1 MLAKTCYKHSSTVDL
16 CLSNFCIL
24 EFLIFLYFDSDCEA
38 EQYLNWRAGLVF
50 LWFIRLPEDGTPE
63 PEHIGVAIYNE
74 LYSVMCIYCIL
85 LRAYVG

>member
-1 MLAKTCYKHSSTVDL
+1 MLQAFKHCGFMLVKLLYSR
-16 CLSNFCIL
+16 I
-24 EFLIFLYFDSDCEA
+24 LIFLYFDSDCEA